1 MKISKT
7 TLDILKN
14 FSTINQNILIKE
26 GSTLTTRTVAKNLF
40 VSATVDT
47 EFPQDFGIY
56 NLSQLLGVMSLFSDP
71 DVELSDKSM
80 IISQGKNKVQYMFA
94 SPEVLDYPDKAIKM
108 PDSDANFELSDENLK
123 SLLKAGAIL
132 SSTDLKISGDG
143 DLITCTVLDPK
154 NPSANTF
161 SIEVGTTDRT
171 FDAFIK
177 LENLKLIQGKYKV
190 SLSEKKISHFSN
202 QVVDYNMYVACE
214 RSTVWTSV

>member
-1 MKISKT
+1 MKISQN
-7 TLDILKN
+7 TLNVLKN

-47 EFPQDFGIY
+47 VFPQDFGIY

-71 DVELSDKSM
+71 DVELSNKYM

-94 SPEVLDYPDKAIKM
+94 SPEVLDYPDKSITM
-108 PDSDANFELSDENLK
+108 PASNAEFDLSDENLK

-143 DLITCTVLDPK
+143 ELITCTVLDPK

-161 SIEVGTTDRT
+161 SVEVGQTDRN
-171 FDAFIK
+171 FDVFIK

-190 SLSEKKISHFSN
+190 LLSEKKIAQFSN
-202 QVVDYNMYVACE
+202 QEISYSMFIASE
-214 RSTVWTSV
+214 RSTTWN

>member
-94 SPEVLDYPDKAIKM
+94 SPEVLDYPDKSITM
-108 PDSDANFELSDENLK
+108 PASNAEFDLSDENLK

-143 DLITCTVLDPK
+143 ELITCTVLDPK

-161 SIEVGTTDRT
+161 SVEVGQTDRN
-171 FDAFIK
+171 FDVFIK

-190 SLSEKKISHFSN
+190 LLSEKKIAQFSN
-202 QVVDYNMYVACE
+202 QEISYSMFIASE
-214 RSTVWTSV
+214 RSTTWN